1 MRAAHR
7 KSWLRSSVTRSILAP
22 GFAAGVIL
30 AAPAMAQQSDSVTD
44 YRLPDPKQTQAPRV
58 QGPVDPDNPVSA
70 PATPRP
76 ERTPAPTPT
85 PAPRVT
91 VPAPQQTRT
100 PPQPAPERREPRP
113 TATQSESPRTQDR
126 PSATPTPSPAP
137 PTSAPVPAP
146 APTSTTPPL
155 DTQSAVPEPTTE
167 PVVTAEPAA
176 PQSVSNWLIP
186 GVLGAALLAG
196 GAVLFLR
203 RRRQADTAIDEEAAA
218 PASPPA
224 PPPVPATSPQV
235 GSGMAQP
242 PASPLAKP
250 ATAAPSL
257 TVEPLHLATAFRAKA
272 VRLSLVYATVQY
284 ELEIANAG
292 TSDLAQLQIRAD
304 LMSAHSSLGTH
315 EQLAPAR
322 DTLEVKHTVPGLASG
337 ESQTLKGEVRVPL
350 GQIRP
355 LVKGNAQF
363 LVPLVRFCILAPDG
377 SGVRRVYTVG
387 PSDAGSGTIAS
398 VRLDAGPRNL
408 RELDAR
414 EIEAARGF
422 ALDPQIV
429 HG

>member
-1 MRAAHR
+1 
-7 KSWLRSSVTRSILAP
+7 
-22 GFAAGVIL
+22 
-30 AAPAMAQQSDSVTD
+30 
-44 YRLPDPKQTQAPRV
+44 
-58 QGPVDPDNPVSA
+58 VSA
-70 PATPRP
+70 PA
-76 ERTPAPTPT
+76 PT
-85 PAPRVT
+85 
-91 VPAPQQTRT
+91 
-100 PPQPAPERREPRP
+100 
-113 TATQSESPRTQDR
+113 TA
-126 PSATPTPSPAP
+126 A
-137 PTSAPVPAP
+137 
-146 APTSTTPPL
+146 PL
-155 DTQSAVPEPTTE
+155 DTQSAAAEP
-167 PVVTAEPAA
+167 TAEPVITAEPTA
-176 PQSVSNWLIP
+176 PQSSSGWLIP
-186 GVLGAALLAG
+186 GLLGAALLG
-196 GAVLFLR
+196 GCAVLFLR
-203 RRRQADTAIDEEAAA
+203 RRRQADTAIAIDEEAAA

-224 PPPVPATSPQV
+224 PPPVPAARPQV

-242 PASPLAKP
+242 PAPPLTKP

-257 TVEPLHLATAFRAKA
+257 SVEPLHLATAFRAKA

-284 ELEIANAG
+284 ELELANAG

-315 EQLAPAR
+315 EQLAPAPE
-322 DTLEVKHTVPGLASG
+322 TLEVKHTLPDLAPG

-350 GQIRP
+350 NQIRP